1 MYRQKL
7 GDPSP
12 PHFHHQ
18 KMVKTS
24 MLEPFFSGIDIGES
38 SRGFSEIMGKRE
50 LQPKL
55 NEKILQYICK

>member
-1 MYRQKL
+1 
-7 GDPSP
+7 
-12 PHFHHQ
+12 
-18 KMVKTS
+18 MVKTS

-55 NEKILQYICK
+55 NEKILYTVHMQMNIYIHVYM